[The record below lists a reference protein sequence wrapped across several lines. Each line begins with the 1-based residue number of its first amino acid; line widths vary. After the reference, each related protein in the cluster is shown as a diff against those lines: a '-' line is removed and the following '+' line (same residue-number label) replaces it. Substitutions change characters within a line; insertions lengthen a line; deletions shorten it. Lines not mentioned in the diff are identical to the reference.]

1 MNKKGKE
8 AMVKKLAAVILV
20 LVGKHKASDPVC
32 WTWQED
38 LANPLDRLDY
48 LHEINRSKIRNSD

>member
-1 MNKKGKE
+1 
-8 AMVKKLAAVILV
+8 MVKKLAAVILV